1 MNDVVDL
8 AGHLR
13 DAVARARE
21 QRLAVP
27 PTEGDGHQ
35 TGDEGVR
42 VGSDRLDAG
51 VVSALTPNS
60 PSPAEPGGAVL
71 SAVPPGPY
79 IQEEYDALVAA
90 VWDFDG
96 CESDLTRF
104 DELLTTA
111 LAFIGRIARDGTR
124 STPLDQERAAL
135 LLRRMEQ
142 RALWGPDHT
151 VVQP

>member
-1 MNDVVDL
+1 MSDVVDL
-8 AGHLR
+8 VGHLQK
-13 DAVARARE
+13 AVARARD

-35 TGDEGVR
+35 TGDEGVG

-60 PSPAEPGGAVL
+60 PSPEGPGDAPSL
-71 SAVPPGPY
+71 ASPGPY
-79 IQEEYDALVAA
+79 TPEEYDALVAA

-96 CESDLTRF
+96 CEHDLTRF

-111 LAFIGRIARDGTR
+111 LAFIGRIAIDGIRTV
-124 STPLDQERAAL
+124 PLDQDRAAL

-151 VVQP
+151 VIQP